1 MALAKRIKGTSMPH
15 SPQTA
20 ARGAAPPSIAAR
32 SWAPSALRAC
42 SGPVPCLFR
51 AGKSELS
58 QSGSLRFDA
67 MSARPTTIISLLGVQ
82 MDAGARRG
90 SSRTRWD
97 RWRPTVSLFMHDD
110 LEPERLLLLADPRD
124 GKLADEV
131 SADIESVSPNTEV
144 VRVPVHFDDPWDFAE
159 VYGVLRDFAEGRGFD
174 GDADNLLVHMTT
186 GTHVAQICMFLLV
199 ESGHIPGRLIQSSP
213 PRRDNGRDMAGEF
226 TVIDLDLS
234 RYDRLAARFEEER
247 RVGVDLLKAGID
259 TRNAQFNGMI
269 ERIERVALRSNDPIL
284 LGGATGVGKTQ
295 LARRIFDLKVRQ
307 GGMPAGALVEVNCA
321 TLRGDQA
328 MSALFGHVKGAFT
341 GANES
346 RDGLLR
352 AAHGGLLFLDEI
364 GELGLDEQAMLLR
377 AIEEKTF
384 LPVGSD
390 TPVSS
395 AFSLIAGTNRDLA
408 KEVREGRFR
417 EDLLARIDLWTFEL
431 PSLQKRP
438 EDVEPNLDYELSKK
452 SQSDGRRV
460 TMNREARDAFLRFA
474 KDPSSAWR
482 ANFRDFSAAIT
493 RMATLAEGGRI
504 TRQGADEECDRLKHM
519 WSRLEGDSAGRGSYP
534 KAMAALGEDAIEEID
549 LFDLVQLEE
558 VLQVCATSKTMSA
571 AGRALFA
578 ASRAK
583 KASSNDTDRVRK
595 YLARFGLTFKD
606 VGGQPAES

>member
-1 MALAKRIKGTSMPH
+1 
-15 SPQTA
+15 
-20 ARGAAPPSIAAR
+20 
-32 SWAPSALRAC
+32 
-42 SGPVPCLFR
+42 
-51 AGKSELS
+51 
-58 QSGSLRFDA
+58 
-67 MSARPTTIISLLGVQ
+67 MSHRPTTIISILGVQ
-82 MDAGARRG
+82 MDSGPRRSG
-90 SSRTRWD
+90 GRSRWD

-110 LEPERLLLLADPRD
+110 LEPERLLLLADSRD

-131 SADIESVSPNTEV
+131 TGDVESVSPNTKVE
-144 VRVPVHFDDPWDFAE
+144 RVPVHFDDPWDFAE
-159 VYGVLRDFAEGRGFD
+159 VYGVLRDFAEAARFD
-174 GDADNLLVHMTT
+174 GDAEDLLVHMTT

-213 PRRDNGRDMAGEF
+213 PRRDNARQMAGEF

-259 TRNAQFNGMI
+259 TRNARFNGMI
-269 ERIERVALRSNDPIL
+269 ERIERVALRSSDPIL

-295 LARRIFDLKVRQ
+295 LARRIFELKVRQ
-307 GGMPAGALVEVNCA
+307 GSMPAGALVEVNCA

-341 GANES
+341 GANER
-346 RDGLLR
+346 RDGLLK
-352 AAHGGLLFLDEI
+352 AADGGLLFLDEI

-390 TPVSS
+390 TPISS

-408 KEVREGRFR
+408 REVREGRFR

-431 PSLQKRP
+431 PSLKERP
-438 EDVEPNLDYELSKK
+438 EDVEPNLDYELRKR
-452 SQSDGRRV
+452 SQSSGRRV
-460 TMNREARDAFLRFA
+460 TMNREAREAFLRFA
-474 KDPSSAWR
+474 SDPASAWR
-482 ANFRDFSAAIT
+482 ANFRDFSAAVT
-493 RMATLAEGGRI
+493 RMATLAEGSRI
-504 TRQGADEECDRLKHM
+504 TRDDAREEGDRLRRM
-519 WSRLEGDSAGRGSYP
+519 WSRLDGDDEGRGGFP
-534 KAMAALGEDAIEEID
+534 KAIAALGEDAIDGID

-558 VLQVCATSKTMSA
+558 VLRVCAHSKTMSA

-578 ASRAK
+578 ASREK

-595 YLARFGLTFKD
+595 YLARFDLTFKD
-606 VGGQPAES
+606 VGGTQAPG